1 MRLDRAMSELLIR
14 IQPTY
19 KRFQDAKGCIVVLLD
34 RALYGCVESAAL
46 WYDNLRE
53 AMTSMG
59 YERNPHDICVFNKMS
74 GKAVQCTV
82 TVHVDDL
89 LITSADEDMITDLSE
104 GLRRR
109 YGEF

>member
-1 MRLDRAMSELLIR
+1 M
-14 IQPTY
+14 
-19 KRFQDAKGCIVVLLD
+19 
-34 RALYGCVESAAL
+34 
-46 WYDNLRE
+46 
-53 AMTSMG
+53 
-59 YERNPHDICVFNKMS
+59 ICGFNKMS